1 MSWSQ
6 LEETDRQLLI
16 ELYEECELT
25 ADELP
30 YTPVF
35 DRLHARFVA
44 ESRTPLTLH
53 DFWRALSSAR
63 KTGQLS
69 RKKR

>member
-6 LEETDRQLLI
+6 LDENERQYLI
-16 ELYEECELT
+16 NLYENCELT

-35 DRLHARFVA
+35 DRMHAQFVA
-44 ESRTPLTLH
+44 ETANPLTPH

-63 KTGQLS
+63 KTGQLT